1 MGGAT
6 AAGPASSQPAADG
19 PAGRPQRRGAVHIG
33 VLGPLLCW
41 AIVYADIGTSVYYV
55 PGILYRDV
63 GTSAAAFVLATSI
76 VFVFLAEKYADISAR
91 YAGGGGVVSV
101 ASDAFGPRAGALGG
115 MLILVDYFLTAAI
128 SSVSG
133 FAYLST
139 LFPVLTG
146 LIPWLA
152 VTGILLLGALNWIGI
167 RESASVSAAIGTAA
181 FAVLLALLLQSAGSA
196 STEQWSEIGS
206 QIAAAGDLPLS
217 DAVVGFAGAW
227 LAFSGLESLAQ
238 ISPAMATPRR
248 RTAMIAMGLVI
259 VAVLAT
265 SPLLTALSTHL
276 VDPSGVNPDA
286 LQSELAVA
294 VGGPWLRAAVVVTAS
309 ALLLFAANTALV
321 GAYHIFG
328 ALADGGFL
336 PGFLLQRSAR
346 FGTPTIAI
354 TLAVFMPIA
363 VLAAT
368 GGEIGVLG
376 ELYAF
381 GLLGAFTMSS
391 ISLDRVRMAEGQRG
405 LLFALGIATSL
416 LVTLAWLTNLV
427 AKPWATL
434 FGGSLTL
441 VLMLA
446 GVAYQR
452 GLWRPRAAPTVTPE
466 EAERI
471 AAAQP
476 AAADIL
482 TLAEA
487 VELAP
492 AYRPKTLVCV
502 RTANERLLEEAAAHI
517 AGRREVDVAVLYVD
531 EVPGLFVPRDTE
543 PSPEARRVLEDSVAW
558 LNTQGAAAIP
568 IWRVARDAGE
578 AIADAA
584 ARLGVDAIL
593 IGTSQRG
600 MLWHMLRGN
609 VLTRLTARVP
619 ARTRLVIVG

>member
-1 MGGAT
+1 M
-6 AAGPASSQPAADG
+6 
-19 PAGRPQRRGAVHIG
+19 
-33 VLGPLLCW
+33 LGPLLCW

-63 GTSAAAFVLATSI
+63 GSSAAAFVLATSI

-101 ASDAFGPRAGALGG
+101 ATDAFGPRAGALGG

-139 LFPVLTG
+139 LFPVLAE

-152 VTGILLLGALNWIGI
+152 VIGILMLGALNWIGI
-167 RESASVSAAIGTAA
+167 RESAAVSAAIGTAA
-181 FAVLLALLLQSAGSA
+181 FAVLIALLFQSSRSA
-196 STEQWSEIGS
+196 EPEQWAQIGN

-265 SPLLTALSTHL
+265 SPLLTAFSTNL

-286 LQSELAVA
+286 LQSELAWT
-294 VGGPWLRAAVVVTAS
+294 VGGPWLRGAVVVTAS

-354 TLAVFMPIA
+354 GFAVFMPIA

-368 GGEIGVLG
+368 GGAIGVLG

-405 LLFALGIATSL
+405 LLFALGIATTV
-416 LVTLAWLTNLV
+416 LVTVAWLTNLV
-427 AKPWATL
+427 AKPSATL
-434 FGGSLTL
+434 FGGSLTIAM
-441 VLMLA
+441 MLA
-446 GVAYQR
+446 GVAYRR
-452 GLWRPRAAPTVTPE
+452 GVWRPRAAPSVTTE

-471 AAAQP
+471 AAAHP
-476 AAADIL
+476 AAAEIL

-517 AGRREVDVAVLYVD
+517 AGRREFDVAVLFID

-543 PSPEARRVLEDSVAW
+543 PSREARRVLEDSVTW
-558 LNTQGAAAIP
+558 LNAQGAAAIP

-609 VLTRLTARVP
+609 VLTRLMARVP

>member
-1 MGGAT
+1 MH
-6 AAGPASSQPAADG
+6 
-19 PAGRPQRRGAVHIG
+19 VG

-63 GTSAAAFVLATSI
+63 GSSAAAFVLATSI

-91 YAGGGGVVSV
+91 YATGGGVVSV
-101 ASDAFGPRAGALGG
+101 ATDAFGPRIGALGG

-133 FAYLST
+133 FAYFAT
-139 LFPVLTG
+139 LFPSLAPFV
-146 LIPWLA
+146 PWLA
-152 VTGILLLGALNWIGI
+152 VLGILLLGTLNWIGI
-167 RESASVSAAIGTAA
+167 RESASVSAAIGAAA
-181 FAVLLALLLQSAGSA
+181 FLVLVVLLVQASRSAEAG
-196 STEQWSEIGS
+196 QWMQIGAEIS
-206 QIAAAGDLPLS
+206 AAGDLPIS

-238 ISPAMATPRR
+238 ISPAMETPRR
-248 RTAMIAMGLVI
+248 RTAMLAMGLVI

-265 SPLLTALSTHL
+265 SPLLTALSTNL
-276 VDPSGVNPDA
+276 VDPNATNPDA
-286 LQSELAVA
+286 LQSELAWA
-294 VGGPWLRAAVVVTAS
+294 VGGPWLRGAIVVTAS
-309 ALLLFAANTALV
+309 GLLLFAANTALV

-336 PGFLLQRSAR
+336 PGFLLQRSPR

-368 GGEIGVLG
+368 GGEIEVLG

-381 GLLGAFTMSS
+381 GLLGAFTISS

-405 LLFALGIATSL
+405 LLFGLGIATSL
-416 LVTLAWLTNLV
+416 LVTVAWLTNLV

-434 FGGSLTL
+434 FGGSLTCA
-441 VLMLA
+441 LMLA
-446 GVAYQR
+446 GVAYRR
-452 GLWRPRAAPTVTPE
+452 GMWRPREAPTVTPE

-471 AAAQP
+471 AADQP

-487 VELAP
+487 VDLAP
-492 AYRPKTLVCV
+492 AYQPKTLICV

-517 AGRREVDVAVLYVD
+517 AGRREFDVAVLYID

-543 PSPEARRVLEDSVAW
+543 PSREARRVLQDSVAW
-558 LNTQGAAAIP
+558 LNGQGAAAIP